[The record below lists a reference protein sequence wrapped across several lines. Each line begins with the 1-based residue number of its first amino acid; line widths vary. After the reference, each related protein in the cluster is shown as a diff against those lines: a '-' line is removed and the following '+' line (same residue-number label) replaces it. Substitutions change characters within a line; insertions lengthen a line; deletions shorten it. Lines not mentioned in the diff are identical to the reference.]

1 MLNAFCEGWENGRWT
16 RFKCPLC
23 GSTSYVQ
30 VRVQKPNGDWYL
42 TEFFDGSFPRPGTDE
57 VFFDRALD
65 PSPVERPPNVVYEYR
80 EIPMEALIGAMCAG
94 GAVLLVAVW
103 LLVRRFTKPHR

>member
-1 MLNAFCEGWENGRWT
+1 MSALDTLAEPLGLHYLLNAFCEGWENGRWT

-42 TEFFDGSFPRPGTDE
+42 TEFFQC
-57 VFFDRALD
+57 FDCSVMFKAPQLFSRCDSSRLD
-65 PSPVERPPNVVYEYR
+65 PDLMRGPGRIVPKEPEQ
-80 EIPMEALIGAMCAG
+80 
-94 GAVLLVAVW
+94 
-103 LLVRRFTKPHR
+103 